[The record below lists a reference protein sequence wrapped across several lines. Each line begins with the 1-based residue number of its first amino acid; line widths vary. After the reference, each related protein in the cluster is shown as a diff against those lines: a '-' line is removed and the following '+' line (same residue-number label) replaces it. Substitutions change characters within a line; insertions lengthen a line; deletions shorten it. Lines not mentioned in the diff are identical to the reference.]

1 MENPISACFLLH
13 GSANCICPCYIKFRL
28 TKFDFLIRHTQL
40 KECAVNVVAHVL
52 AKRAKSILEFQV
64 WSEEVPA
71 DVSPIVTWDIFIS
84 FSTIRLAL
92 FIKKKKE
99 EEYDK

>member
-1 MENPISACFLLH
+1 M
-13 GSANCICPCYIKFRL
+13 
-28 TKFDFLIRHTQL
+28 
-40 KECAVNVVAHVL
+40 NVVANVL

-71 DVSPIVTWDIFIS
+71 DVSPTVTWDIFIS